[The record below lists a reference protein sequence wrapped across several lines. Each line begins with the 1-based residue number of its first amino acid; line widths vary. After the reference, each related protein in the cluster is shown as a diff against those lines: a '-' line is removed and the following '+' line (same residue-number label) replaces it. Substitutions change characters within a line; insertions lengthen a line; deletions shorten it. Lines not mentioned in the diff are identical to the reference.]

1 MNYIT
6 NDIGSD
12 RVRFYLVV
20 WKGWMMSHD
29 NGLGYPKKAAMC
41 TGAGK
46 RQFDEFCDAI
56 DLQIAEAVDAVI
68 SGLPQYQQAAIH
80 HFNLSAE
87 WRFRR
92 INIETAYEMAL
103 SALEAG
109 LNRKGLT

>member
-1 MNYIT
+1 MNYMA

-46 RQFDEFCDAI
+46 RQFDGSNAKPFLSEGRPIVQTHPLEKSFNPERLFSHRQFA
-56 DLQIAEAVDAVI
+56 
-68 SGLPQYQQAAIH
+68 
-80 HFNLSAE
+80 HFHL
-87 WRFRR
+87 
-92 INIETAYEMAL
+92 
-103 SALEAG
+103 
-109 LNRKGLT
+109 

>member
-1 MNYIT
+1 MA

-46 RQFDEFCDAI
+46 RQFDEFCDAL
-56 DLQIAEAVDAVI
+56 DLQIAEAQTVI
-68 SGLPQYQQAAIH
+68 GIVPEEFGVVLAI
-80 HFNLSAE
+80 NARCASK
-87 WRFRR
+87 
-92 INIETAYEMAL
+92 Y
-103 SALEAG
+103 
-109 LNRKGLT
+109 NRTSSK